1 MTNITDWKFF
11 IIMISTFY
19 ALAIILAITMHTIF
33 YLFNFMIIGTALACG
48 IGLWPVVSKKN
59 KRKARMVSQ
68 ILVGGYMF
76 FGLGF
81 GLIYLIWGFMEP
93 ENMQF
98 AGFWFYSLAGI
109 FGAASLHYAIAKIFG
124 PLHFN
129 RGWCGWACWTAAV
142 LDLLPWKKSPG
153 RKPKLGII
161 RYLVFIMVTIT
172 VFVLV
177 FRMNYTLDSTGGIV
191 NINSLIDFG
200 GEVNIYDS
208 LWQIPELWWFLIGN
222 MVYYSSGILLAY
234 LLKDNRAFCKYLCP
248 ISVFMKVTSRAAIIK
263 MKIDNEKCTQCG
275 ACEIGCPMDIKLLS
289 YSKDNK
295 RILSSECI
303 QCLNCASVCPVGA
316 VSMSSG
322 FDLGTKE
329 LLNYCKNEGRLKK

>member
-1 MTNITDWKFF
+1 MTGTTSFRDWKFF

-19 ALAIILAITMHTIF
+19 SLAIILSITMNTIF
-33 YLFNFMIIGTALACG
+33 YLFNFMIIGTALSCG

-68 ILVGGYMF
+68 ILVGSYMF
-76 FGLGF
+76 FGLGL
-81 GLIYLIWGFMEP
+81 GLIYLIWGVMMP

-98 AGFWFYSLAGI
+98 SGFWFYSLAGV
-109 FGAASLHYAIAKIFG
+109 FGAASLHYSIAKIFG

-153 RKPKLGII
+153 RRQKLGII
-161 RYLVFIMVTIT
+161 RYLVFIIVTAA
-172 VFVLV
+172 VFFLV
-177 FRMNYTLDSTGGIV
+177 FMMNYTLDSMGGIV
-191 NINSLIDFG
+191 DINSSIDLG
-200 GEVNIYDS
+200 RGVNIYGS
-208 LWQIPELWWFLIGN
+208 LWQIPEIWWFLAGN
-222 MVYYSSGILLAY
+222 IAYFLSGILLAY
-234 LLKDNRAFCKYLCP
+234 ILKDNRAFCKYLCP

-263 MKIDNEKCTQCG
+263 MKIDDKKCTKCG
-275 ACEIGCPMDIKLLS
+275 ACERGCPMDIKLLS

-295 RILSSECI
+295 RVLSSECI
-303 QCLNCASVCPVGA
+303 QCMNCAAVCPVGA

-322 FDLGTKE
+322 FDVGRKE
-329 LLNYCKNEGRLKK
+329 LLNYCKMKGE